1 MKHDVEGD
9 LKAQNLAFEQVA
21 SYWLN
26 RRSGLLELRFLVVVR
41 HFEVVTVRFRQTV
54 QRSVLSELAPD
65 F

>member
-9 LKAQNLAFEQVA
+9 LKAQNLAFERVA

-26 RRSGLLELRFLVVVR
+26 RRSGLLELRFLVVVP
-41 HFEVVTVRFRQTV
+41 HFEVVTVRFRRTV
-54 QRSVLSELAPD
+54 QRFALSELVPN